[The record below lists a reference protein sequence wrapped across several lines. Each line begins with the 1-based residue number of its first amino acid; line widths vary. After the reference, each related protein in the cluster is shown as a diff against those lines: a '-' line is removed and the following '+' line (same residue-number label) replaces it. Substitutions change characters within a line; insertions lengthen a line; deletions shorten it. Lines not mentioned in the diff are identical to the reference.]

1 MTRSAIAVGA
11 STFCLLFQPWRVALE
26 MILTQGFTAV
36 ELFGDAPQ
44 AHFTQLNADD
54 RQALRSFSGK
64 CDLSLHA
71 PTFELNVASANP
83 GAEAEAV
90 RQYQEAVCLAAQI
103 GATRLVVHEGHMSYW
118 KLDRQAA
125 RRAAVDGLGKV
136 LALAKQEG
144 VTIALENTNFGRFAM
159 YETVQEWI
167 KIATDLNDPTLRLTL
182 DTGHAQI
189 AGWDIAAVIR
199 ANTARIA
206 QIHISDN
213 KGAADDHLLPGD
225 GVVNWQ
231 AIARAVRESDCRATW
246 ILESGP
252 FSSAADLRTGR
263 ERMER
268 LLD

>member
-1 MTRSAIAVGA
+1 MNRSVIPIGA
-11 STFCLLFQPWRVALE
+11 STFCLLFQPWREA
-26 MILTQGFTAV
+26 MKKILAEGFSAV

-44 AHFTQLNADD
+44 AHFTQLNAED
-54 RQALRSFSGK
+54 RQALKSLASQ

-71 PTFELNVASANP
+71 PTFELNVASVNP
-83 GAEAEAV
+83 GAQAEAV
-90 RQYQEAVCLAAQI
+90 RQYQEAVRIAAEI
-103 GATRLVVHEGHMSYW
+103 DATRLVVHEGHMSYW

-125 RRAAVDGLGKV
+125 RRAAVDGLGKMV
-136 LALAKQEG
+136 ALAKQEG
-144 VTIALENTNFGRFAM
+144 VTIALENTNFGKFAM
-159 YETVQEWI
+159 YETWQEWI